1 MKKIWLITSFII
13 ITSALFLITVTP
25 VGAQLLKP
33 SKVNEYNE
41 NINRMAGQTGYSTA
55 DTLEGMLGTVIRILL
70 GMLGIVFVFLM
81 FIAGQNWM
89 RAGGNEEK
97 ITKAKNQIQSLVI
110 GLIIVLGA
118 YAISSWLAGVFA
130 SLVN

>member
-1 MKKIWLITSFII
+1 MQRIWLLITAII
-13 ITSALFLITVTP
+13 ITSSFFAMTVIP
-25 VGAQLLKP
+25 ASAQLLKP
-33 SKVNEYNE
+33 SKVNEYNT
-41 NINRMAGQTGYSTA
+41 NINNMAGQTGYSTT
-55 DTLEGMLGTVIRILL
+55 DTLEKNLSIVIRILL
-70 GMLGIVFVFLM
+70 GILGTVFIFLM

-97 ITKAKNQIQSLVI
+97 ITKAKQQIWSLVI

-118 YAISSWLAGVFA
+118 YAVSSWIAGVFS

>member
-1 MKKIWLITSFII
+1 MQKFWLLLTTI
-13 ITSALFLITVTP
+13 ITIVSFFTITTLP
-25 VGAQLLKP
+25 TSAQLLKP

-41 NINRMAGQTGYSTA
+41 NINNMAGQSGYSTA
-55 DTLEGMLGTVIRILL
+55 DTLEKNLGTVIRILL
-70 GMLGIVFVFLM
+70 SILGTVFVFLM

-97 ITKAKNQIQSLVI
+97 IAKAKRQIWSLVI
-110 GLIIVLGA
+110 GLVVVLGA
-118 YAISSWLAGVFA
+118 YAISSWLAGVFS